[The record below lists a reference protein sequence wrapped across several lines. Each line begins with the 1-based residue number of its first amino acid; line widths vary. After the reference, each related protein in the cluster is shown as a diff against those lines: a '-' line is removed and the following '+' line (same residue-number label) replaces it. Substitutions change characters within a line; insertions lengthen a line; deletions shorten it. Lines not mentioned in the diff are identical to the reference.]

1 MSRRKTA
8 RIAAAL
14 AAFAVVAIAATT
26 SAAQTENAKT
36 GQKSARTTAP
46 TETVTLTVATTETET
61 TATTVTE
68 TTTKATPEPT
78 RAARYALTT
87 SERAEIERTVMAEAG
102 TEPFDGI
109 CAVALCILNAA
120 ERENVR
126 PPEAIAA
133 YGYTSIRKEPSDDVR
148 RAVAAVFDDGYRPTD
163 APILYFYAPEL
174 CESEWH
180 EAQTLGF
187 ECNGHRFFY

>member
-14 AAFAVVAIAATT
+14 AVLAVVSITATT
-26 SAAQTENAKT
+26 SAAQTENAKM
-36 GQKSARTTAP
+36 GQNSASTAATTEA
-46 TETVTLTVATTETET
+46 VTLTVATTEP
-61 TATTVTE
+61 E
-68 TTTKATPEPT
+68 TTTTTVATEPT
-78 RAARYALTT
+78 RAARYVLTA

-148 RAVAAVFDDGYRPTD
+148 NAVAAVFDDGYRPTD

-180 EAQTLGF
+180 ESQTLGF
-187 ECNGHRFFY
+187 ECDGHRFFY